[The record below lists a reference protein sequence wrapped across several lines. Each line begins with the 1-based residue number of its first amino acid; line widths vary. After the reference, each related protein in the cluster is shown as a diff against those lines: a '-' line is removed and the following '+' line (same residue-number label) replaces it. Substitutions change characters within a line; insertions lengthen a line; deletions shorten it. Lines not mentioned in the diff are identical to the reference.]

1 MRVATHGPIEVRV
14 PTSASLKAVSS
25 RPSGTQNTR
34 PSATRRIFD
43 TMENLFFKEGDEL
56 STPIPTENDFDEV
69 TEVVPYPKSKRK
81 LVIGIAAGAV
91 AAVVLALLIF

>member
-1 MRVATHGPIEVRV
+1 V
-14 PTSASLKAVSS
+14 PTSASLKTVSS
-25 RPSGTQNTR
+25 RPSGTHNTR
-34 PSATRRIFD
+34 PSASRRIFD

-56 STPIPTENDFDEV
+56 STPAPTENDFDEV
-69 TEVVPYPKSKRK
+69 TELVPHPKSKRK